1 LRSRAKF
8 IAAYGTR
15 AGRDRAGRPVSFSAM
30 TVPLRAPDG
39 SDQRPGSQAPG
50 HVEPIARPQPGPPP
64 SAPEAVAALCPYL
77 TSAGGSWRQATPSR
91 EHRCGAL
98 DPPAPQPTEK
108 QRRHCLSADHVECAI
123 FRAARDARAAALAPI
138 GGVTAL
144 AAIDAARRPLAR
156 TSPILLERPTLVE
169 QAVRLPFDR
178 ASGQI
183 ALVALMIL
191 AFGIVAITRLSAG
204 SVGPASPSPSQIAV
218 APSPSPT
225 PIPTPTPS
233 VEPSASA
240 SASAE
245 PSFRTTYTVK
255 KGDTLSAIAKRFK
268 TTTTVLRRLNH
279 LTSNT
284 IHTGE
289 VVKIP

>member
-1 LRSRAKF
+1 
-8 IAAYGTR
+8 
-15 AGRDRAGRPVSFSAM
+15 M
-30 TVPLRAPDG
+30 TVPHGAPDG

-50 HVEPIARPQPGPPP
+50 HAEPVARSQPGPPP
-64 SAPEAVAALCPYL
+64 SPPEIVAALCPYL

-108 QRRHCLSADHVECAI
+108 QRRHCLSAGHVECPI
-123 FRAARDARAAALAPI
+123 FRAARDARAAALAPN
-138 GGVTAL
+138 GGVAAL

-204 SVGPASPSPSQIAV
+204 SVGPPASPSPSQIAV
-218 APSPSPT
+218 AASPSPT
-225 PIPTPTPS
+225 PIPTATPS
-233 VEPSASA
+233 TEPSPSA

-255 KGDTLSAIAKRFK
+255 KGDTLSSIAKRFK

-284 IHTGE
+284 IHTGQ
-289 VVKIP
+289 VLKIP